1 MGEDAGGGEA
11 EIRRAVQELDGSLPI
26 YNVRTMVDHVDQNLV
41 FRKIPARMFAV
52 LGPLLLG
59 LAAIGIY
66 AVVAYSVAQ
75 RRSEIGMRLALGGSA
90 GRVVLQLIAETLTI
104 IAIGASAGWLVALMI
119 DWQTIRSGGL
129 NVAIYAG
136 VPALLLSVAT
146 AACWLPA
153 RRASRIDPLNALRH
167 E

>member
-1 MGEDAGGGEA
+1 AL
-11 EIRRAVQELDGSLPI
+11 RRAVQEIDGSLPI

-75 RRSEIGMRLALGGSA
+75 RQPEIGMRIALGA
-90 GRVVLQLIAETLTI
+90 TARRVVAQLVGETLGV
-104 IAIGASAGWLVALMI
+104 IAIGASAGWVVALLI
-119 DWQTIRSGGL
+119 DWETIR
-129 NVAIYAG
+129 AG
-136 VPALLLSVAT
+136 AM
-146 AACWLPA
+146 
-153 RRASRIDPLNALRH
+153 
-167 E
+167 